1 MVEKQMICQG
11 YICLHH
17 KDIAAD
23 YVDFHNKN
31 NDLYISMILFI
42 KIEDSTHMIRL
53 YLKDEEKKI
62 LNEFL
67 VCEILFGQVLDEIIL
82 MKNYP
87 ILDFQGKSV
96 GIAYLTEI
104 GE

>member
-1 MVEKQMICQG
+1 MIEKQTICQG
-11 YICLHH
+11 YICLHR

-23 YVDFHNKN
+23 YVNFHNKN
-31 NDLYISMILFI
+31 NDLYISMILFM
-42 KIEDSTHMIRL
+42 KIEDSNHMMRL

-62 LNEFL
+62 LDEFL
-67 VCEILFGQVLDEIIL
+67 VCEIVFGQFLDQIML